1 MTPWLR
7 PTIERTA
14 VAGASLELEV
24 DALGTIRS
32 VRVPSTAIADLE
44 PRWVGCQLVKVLS
57 AADRKQA
64 VRLIL
69 GVTSTGRRSYGVWHV
84 DLGFGPEPLSIAAE
98 QDRTSESVIF
108 TGLRMADV
116 SRELEDLSDRAFQD
130 GLTGLCNRSLFLEHL
145 NRELLRSSRTGSAV
159 AVVVADV
166 NHLKQ
171 VNDTYGHA
179 VGDALLVEVARRL
192 TAACRP
198 ADVPA
203 RLSGDEFAVLCPDLS
218 GSTDPSVIVRRLE
231 ALTSGPAVIAGY
243 PLDIG
248 VAIGCAVAPTSEA
261 TEEDALELLHR
272 ADVSMY
278 AAKASGR
285 A

>member
-1 MTPWLR
+1 MS
-7 PTIERTA
+7 ERTT
-14 VAGASLELEV
+14 VPGASLELVV
-24 DALGTIRS
+24 DALGTIRA
-32 VRVPSTAIADLE
+32 VRVPASATADLE
-44 PRWVGCQLVKVLS
+44 RQWLGRQLVGVLR
-57 AADRKQA
+57 AADRTQA

-69 GVTSTGRRSYGVWHV
+69 GVTSTGRRAYGVWQV
-84 DLGFGPEPLSIAAE
+84 DLGSGPEPLSIAAE
-98 QDRTSESVIF
+98 QDRASESVIF

-116 SRELEDLSDRAFQD
+116 ARELEDLADRAFQD

-145 NRELLRSSRTGSAV
+145 NRELLRSSRTGSPV

-218 GSTDPSVIVRRLE
+218 VTTDPSVIVRRLE

-243 PLDIG
+243 PLDIS
-248 VAIGCAVAPTSEA
+248 VAIGCAVAPTTEA
-261 TEEDALELLHR
+261 AEEEALELLHR

-278 AAKASGR
+278 AAKATRR